1 MLVQNQLGRNID
13 ELSEKVK
20 RIGRKELEKEIT
32 QALHGSIPYQ
42 FLIMTPKNIEVCDVK
57 YD

>member
-1 MLVQNQLGRNID
+1 
-13 ELSEKVK
+13 VK